1 MCTMKQQPRPR
12 SSHPLIMGRNC
23 VREVLRA
30 AADRLIEVY
39 VGERLDREGEELLKE
54 LRSVGI
60 DVSQRSRDSL
70 TALVGSDSHQ
80 GMVAAIRDRPYL
92 DLKDVCGWAKER
104 ERLLLLMLD
113 SIMDPHNFG
122 AILRAAECFGV
133 DGVLWSRNRGCDI
146 TPVVAKVSVGASELL
161 PLVPVSNLAQALERL
176 KDAGV
181 WSIAADVSPEAQPID
196 QFEFPTKSLIL
207 LGSEGEGLQPLLL
220 REAEFKITI
229 PLCGKIDSLNVS
241 QAAAVMLA
249 AARRA
254 VGS

>member
-1 MCTMKQQPRPR
+1 
-12 SSHPLIMGRNC
+12 
-23 VREVLRA
+23 
-30 AADRLIEVY
+30 
-39 VGERLDREGEELLKE
+39 
-54 LRSVGI
+54 
-60 DVSQRSRDSL
+60 
-70 TALVGSDSHQ
+70 
-80 GMVAAIRDRPYL
+80 
-92 DLKDVCGWAKER
+92 
-104 ERLLLLMLD
+104 MLD

-133 DGVLWSRNRGCDI
+133 DAVLWSKNRGCDI

-229 PLCGKIDSLNVS
+229 PLHGKIDSLNVS

-254 VGS
+254 ARA